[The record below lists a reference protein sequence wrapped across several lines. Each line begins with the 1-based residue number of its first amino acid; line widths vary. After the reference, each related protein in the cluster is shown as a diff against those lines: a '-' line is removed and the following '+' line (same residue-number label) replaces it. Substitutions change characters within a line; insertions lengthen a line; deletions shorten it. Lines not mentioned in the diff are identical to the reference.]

1 MAKIVAW
8 EQDRCFVDVMLKGT
22 FKDFRHTHLF
32 QPLEGGTLVVD
43 LVDFTLG
50 YTAAVDQCVAMP
62 LLDYS
67 FRKRHAAL
75 REFFVADSS
84 M

>member
-1 MAKIVAW
+1 MAKIVVW
-8 EQDRCFVDVMLKGT
+8 EQDRRFVDVMLKGT
-22 FKDFRHTHLF
+22 FKHFRHTHLF
-32 QPLEGGTLVVD
+32 QPSEGGTLVTD

-50 YTAAVDQCVAMP
+50 YGAAVDRYVGMP

-75 REFFVADSS
+75 REFFAPDST
-84 M
+84 